1 LLFGVR
7 SHLMVVRVR
16 VEKVLSDGDAAN
28 VDPQVCLDV
37 AQELRLHGNNLIGQ
51 GFSFRALHKY
61 QRALDIIAKFAPQ
74 PRPFHPSQGF
84 PPNFEPAGPESRP
97 ADARLHSL
105 HCILL
110 SNVAVCFLQ
119 LRKWNA
125 AVKVCNELLEKQ
137 ASPVDP
143 QIRLKALVRRCKACA
158 ELGDWESALNDARA
172 VKAES
177 AEAWAGLGK
186 VLRRCGEL
194 KEAHAS
200 RQRSV

>member
-1 LLFGVR
+1 MMF
-7 SHLMVVRVR
+7 RVQ
-16 VEKVLSDGDAAN
+16 VEKILSDGEAAN
-28 VDPQVCLDV
+28 VDAQVCLDI

-74 PRPFHPSQGF
+74 PRPSRPTQGF
-84 PPNFEPAGPESRP
+84 PPNFSPMSPETRP
-97 ADARLHSL
+97 ADLRSHSL

-119 LRKWNA
+119 LRKWNS

-158 ELGDWESALNDARA
+158 ELGDWETALNDARV
-172 VKAES
+172 VKAEN
-177 AEAWAGLGK
+177 AQAWAGLAE
-186 VLRRCGEL
+186 VVRRCGEL